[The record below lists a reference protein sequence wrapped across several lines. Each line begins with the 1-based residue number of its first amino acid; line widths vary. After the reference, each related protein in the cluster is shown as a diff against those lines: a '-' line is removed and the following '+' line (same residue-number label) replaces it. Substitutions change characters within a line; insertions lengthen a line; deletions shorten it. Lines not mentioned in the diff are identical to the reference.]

1 MVFSFPD
8 DLWSCDI
15 KRFHSPHGTNLP
27 WPDTKLYE
35 YLLYGDVMTS
45 SSAEGNT
52 AVVNRYTSG
61 YSSSISSRTLVPTPD
76 PVPVNNGKGGGG
88 GDMESSYYT
97 SQCPHQIKSQAY
109 VILLPYARLNNG
121 KLLKSWCQH
130 QGL

>member
-35 YLLYGDVMTS
+35 CLGYLLYGDVMTS

-61 YSSSISSRTLVPTPD
+61 YSASISCRTLVPTPD
-76 PVPVNNGKGGGG
+76 PVPVNNGKGGIWNLGTN
-88 GDMESSYYT
+88 T
-97 SQCPHQIKSQAY
+97 SQCPRQIQSQAY